1 MNRAERRKMMKKFP
15 GYKKAVKSGSKKAV
29 DDLEKMF
36 QKQWD
41 INRENLERGLRR
53 KAGIIEDY
61 LYNDETLNNGDIAD
75 FDNSEDEMYND

>member
-1 MNRAERRKMMKKFP
+1 MNRAERRKMMKKIP
-15 GYKKAVKSGSKKAV
+15 GYKKALKDGSKKAV

-41 INRENLERGLRR
+41 MNRENLERGLRR

-61 LYNDETLNNGDIAD
+61 VYNDETLNNGDIVE
-75 FDNSEDEMYND
+75 FDNSEDEIYND

>member
-36 QKQWD
+36 QKQ
-41 INRENLERGLRR
+41 
-53 KAGIIEDY
+53 
-61 LYNDETLNNGDIAD
+61 
-75 FDNSEDEMYND
+75 

>member
-1 MNRAERRKMMKKFP
+1 MNRAERRKMMKKVP

-41 INRENLERGLRR
+41 MNKENFERGLRR

-61 LYNDETLNNGDIAD
+61 VYNDETLNNGDIIEC
-75 FDNSEDEMYND
+75 DNFEDEIYND